1 MIDEGIMFMG
11 GTKRRP
17 LASVEKAQ
25 QQQKDEKPKKGQEHE
40 TKSKS
45 DLYLSI
51 SGNDLL
57 KALGGVKAITAYSAS
72 KSLGVKVNVA
82 RDALENLREK
92 GSLERVGGYSGHYVY
107 HIKSSAS

>member
-1 MIDEGIMFMG
+1 MFMG

-17 LASVEKAQ
+17 LASVDKAQ
-25 QQQKDEKPKKGQEHE
+25 QQQKDEKPKKAQDRE
-40 TKSKS
+40 TKTKS

-57 KALGGVKAITAYSAS
+57 KALAGVKAITAYSAG

-82 RDALENLREK
+82 REALENLREK
-92 GSLERVGGYSGHYVY
+92 GSLERVGGHSGHYVY
-107 HIKSSAS
+107 RIKSSAA